1 MASASELPDPTPS
14 HRLVVAE
21 DAYLIREGIRS
32 ALEGEQDEVEVC
44 EYCSDLPSLLRAVEA
59 HHPNVVITDIRMPPT
74 NTDEGIQA
82 ATALRES
89 HPEIGVVVMSQY
101 VSPHYALK
109 LFEHGSAGRAYLL
122 KEHVGHRIQLLEAIR
137 EVAAGGSVVDPKVV
151 DVLVEARMRAKNS
164 LLARLSTREREV
176 LAGVATGAS
185 NAAIAESLFLTKRA
199 VEKNINSLFA
209 KLDLTDD
216 KSTSRRVRA
225 ALLFIADSDL
235 ESGPEA

>member
-1 MASASELPDPTPS
+1 MSSTSELKTANAAY
-14 HRLVVAE
+14 RLVVAE

-32 ALEGEQDEVEVC
+32 ALEPEHEEVEVC
-44 EYCSDLPSLLRAVEA
+44 EYCPDLPTLLHAVEQ
-59 HHPNVVITDIRMPPT
+59 HSPNVVITDIRMPPS

-89 HPEIGVVVMSQY
+89 HPEIGVVVISQY

-122 KEHVGHRIQLLEAIR
+122 KEHVGHRIQLMEAIR
-137 EVAAGGSVVDPKVV
+137 EVGAGGSVVDPKVV

-185 NAAIAESLFLTKRA
+185 NAAIADSLFLTKRA

-235 ESGPEA
+235 DASSEA